1 MLTQGHSKCEV
12 LEFENDDEGK
22 VTEIDHLLLQ
32 VNDKVPVED
41 DFPVV
46 FEEYEVVD
54 KRIEASYFFLKVTHL
69 NVKDTNNE
77 RFLEL
82 AVLNHPNP
90 YGVEMAVRCSTKQDI
105 LKHLQNP
112 SLADE
117 LHEKLQRLIRDLG
130 DVR

>member
-1 MLTQGHSKCEV
+1 M
-12 LEFENDDEGK
+12 
-22 VTEIDHLLLQ
+22 IDHLLLQ
-32 VNDKVPVED
+32 VKDKVPVEG

-46 FEEYEVVD
+46 FEEYEVED
-54 KRIEASYFFLKVTHL
+54 KRIEASHIFLKVTHV

-82 AVLNHPNP
+82 AVLNHPCP
-90 YGVEMAVRCSTKQDI
+90 YGAETAIRCGTKQDI
-105 LKHLQNP
+105 LNHLQNP